1 MRLPQLAPGVVRTVS
16 AAAVPAGN
24 VQAMNNCANFSCPN
38 GTCPANCSCNTTTQ
52 RCH

>member
-24 VQAMNNCANFSCPN
+24 VQAMNDCGVYGCQN
-38 GTCPANCSCNTTTQ
+38 GVCPAHCTCNSSTK
-52 RCH
+52 RCE